1 MVNENDLHNGTLY
14 PPMQNIR
21 SVSLDIAVKVA
32 EQAYAQGLAKE
43 PRPDNLR
50 EFMAAKMYDPYY

>member
-1 MVNENDLHNGTLY
+1 
-14 PPMQNIR
+14 MQNIR

-32 EQAYAQGLAKE
+32 EQAYAQGLAQE